1 MTKRATE
8 LLLLSLFLGIAV
20 LLYRRTAAFPE
31 MVQHS
36 TATYIRFLA
45 VCFGGLC
52 LLEIVLWL
60 KKENIDK
67 TEKTE
72 RLDITET
79 PLRFWGLLALM
90 IVYSMLLEPLGFYVG
105 SLFFLPAGM
114 YLLGTRKT
122 SHIIFTSAGVLV
134 FVYLVFDKL
143 LGVPLPESSLY

>member
-1 MTKRATE
+1 MTKQATE
-8 LLLLSLFLGIAV
+8 LLLLSLFLIIAV
-20 LLYRRTAAFPE
+20 LLYRSTAAFPE

-60 KKENIDK
+60 KKQSTSDK
-67 TEKTE
+67 GKNG
-72 RLDITET
+72 RLNITET
-79 PLRFWGLLALM
+79 PARFWGLLVLM
-90 IVYSMLLEPLGFYVG
+90 FVYSMLLEPLGFYIG
-105 SLFFLPAGM
+105 SLFFLPAAM

-134 FVYLVFDKL
+134 FVYLVFDRL
-143 LGVPLPESSLY
+143 LGVPLPESSLF

>member
-1 MTKRATE
+1 MTKQATE
-8 LLLLSLFLGIAV
+8 LLLLCLFLVISV
-20 LLYRRTAAFPE
+20 LLYRSTAAFPE

-60 KKENIDK
+60 KKKK
-67 TEKTE
+67 TITQEKTD
-72 RLDITET
+72 RLNLTET
-79 PLRFWGLLALM
+79 PVRFWGLLILM
-90 IVYSMLLEPLGFYVG
+90 FVYSMLLEPLGFYIG

-114 YLLGTRKT
+114 YLLGIRKT
-122 SHIIFTSAGVLV
+122 PHIIFTSAGVLV

-143 LGVPLPESSLY
+143 LEVPLPESSLF